1 MSFSPSFTVLQ
12 SPQNPAL
19 LFFQDTST
27 GDDIAIA
34 SRRIYIQGW
43 DGNFIVPSEETTDYI
58 IWPILDI
65 EFTVDV
71 FTQDIAAN
79 VKVEWLDEFD
89 AVLYSVN
96 NNYCFSEYNKQ
107 FFYYL
112 IQLQSLTYNVIQ
124 DGNYFGNLGTYWI
137 NIVGATNSIVI
148 GNDIYASQVCLNRAT
163 NMMNNQSY
171 FF

>member
-1 MSFSPSFTVLQ
+1 MSFTPSFSVLQ

-27 GDDIAIA
+27 GSDVAIA

-43 DGNFIVPSEETTDYI
+43 NGEFIVPSGVTTDYI
-58 IWPILDI
+58 VWPLVDTEI
-65 EFTVDV
+65 TVDV
-71 FTQDIAAN
+71 FTQDTAAN
-79 VKVEWLDEFD
+79 VRVEWLDGTD
-89 AVLYSVN
+89 AVLYTTNS
-96 NNYCFSEYNKQ
+96 NYCFSEYNKQ

-112 IQLQSLTYNVIQ
+112 IQQQSLTYNVVQ
-124 DGNYFGNLGTYWI
+124 DGNYFGNLGVYWI
-137 NIVGATNSIVI
+137 NIVSAINSIVI

>member
-1 MSFSPSFTVLQ
+1 MSFSPSFSVLQ

-27 GDDIAIA
+27 GTDIAIT

-43 DGNFIVPSEETTDYI
+43 DGNYIVPANTTTDYI
-58 IWPILDI
+58 VWPLTNT

-71 FTQDIAAN
+71 FTQDTAAN
-79 VKVEWLDEFD
+79 VKVEWLDSSNT
-89 AVLYSVN
+89 VLYTTNS
-96 NNYCFSEYNKQ
+96 NYCFSEYNKQ

-112 IQLQSLTYNVIQ
+112 IQQQSLTYNVIQ
-124 DGNYFGNLGTYWI
+124 DGGYFSNLSTYWV
-137 NIVGATNSIVI
+137 NIVSAINSVVI

-163 NMMNNQSY
+163 NMMNNESY

>member
-1 MSFSPSFTVLQ
+1 MSFTPSFSVLQ
-12 SPQNPAL
+12 SPQDPAL

-27 GDDIAIA
+27 GSDIAIT

-43 DGNFIVPSEETTDYI
+43 DGNFIVPNGVTTDYI
-58 IWPILDI
+58 VWPLSSI
-65 EFTVDV
+65 EFTTNV
-71 FTQDIAAN
+71 FTQDTAAN
-79 VKVEWLDEFD
+79 VRVEWLDSSD
-89 AVLYSVN
+89 TVLYSVN
-96 NNYCFSEYNKQ
+96 SNYCFSEYNKQ

-112 IQLQSLTYNVIQ
+112 IQQQSLTYNVIQ
-124 DGNYFGNLGTYWI
+124 DGNYFGNLSNYWI
-137 NIVGATNSIVI
+137 NIVSGINSVVI

>member
-27 GDDIAIA
+27 GDDIAIT

-43 DGNFIVPSEETTDYI
+43 DGNFIVPSGVTTDYI
-58 IWPILDI
+58 EWPILDTEI
-65 EFTVDV
+65 TVNV
-71 FTQDIAAN
+71 FSQDTAAN
-79 VKVEWLDEFD
+79 VKVDWVDSSG
-89 AVLYSVN
+89 AVLYTTN
-96 NNYCFSEYNKQ
+96 DNYCFSEYNKQ

-112 IQLQSLTYNVIQ
+112 IQLQSLTYNVVQ
-124 DGNYFGNLGTYWI
+124 DGNYFGNLSSYWI
-137 NIVGATNSIVI
+137 NIVSGINSVVI
-148 GNDIYASQVCLNRAT
+148 GDDIYASQVCLNRAT